1 LVDSSVLDVEEAN
14 IEKGIQQ
21 LLEES
26 GLGNFISRQGDIQYG
41 YLLER
46 HGRIFGLCRAWY
58 LGIEVADIEAIE
70 GSCLPLR
77 SGLKLSC

>member
-1 LVDSSVLDVEEAN
+1 LVDSSVLDVEETN

-26 GLGNFISRQGDIQYG
+26 GLGRFISRQGDIQYG

-46 HGRIFGLCRAWY
+46 HGRIFGLSPAWY
-58 LGIEVADIEAIE
+58 LDVEVAGVEAIG
-70 GSCLPLR
+70 GSCLPSR